1 MRNETIEKL
10 DILFKKLDEVE
21 RMTVSFQK
29 MGIRDYG
36 TWGHAFFD
44 RIERIALEC
53 KGEARDVIG
62 IIEKEWP
69 EKGGDA

>member
-1 MRNETIEKL
+1 MRKEAIEKL
-10 DILFKKLDEVE
+10 GILFKKLDEAE
-21 RMTVSFQK
+21 RMTVSFQN

-36 TWGHAFFD
+36 TWRRAFFD

-53 KGEARDVIG
+53 KGEARDVME
-62 IIEKEWP
+62 IIEKEWL

>member
-1 MRNETIEKL
+1 MRKEAIKKL
-10 DILFKKLDEVE
+10 EIMFRKLDEAE
-21 RMTVSFQK
+21 RMAVSFKK
-29 MGIRDYG
+29 MEVRDYG
-36 TWGHAFFD
+36 TWRRAFFD

-53 KGEARDVIG
+53 KGEAHDLMD

>member
-1 MRNETIEKL
+1 MRNEAIEKL
-10 DILFKKLDEVE
+10 DILFKKIDEAE
-21 RMTVSFQK
+21 RMAVSFQK

-53 KGEARDVIG
+53 KAEARDVMD
-62 IIEKEWP
+62 IIDQEWP

>member
-1 MRNETIEKL
+1 MRKEAIKKL
-10 DILFKKLDEVE
+10 DIMFKKLDEAE
-21 RMTVSFQK
+21 RLSVSFKK
-29 MGIRDYG
+29 MEVRDYG
-36 TWGHAFFD
+36 TWRRAFFE

-53 KGEARDVIG
+53 KGEAHDLMD

>member
-1 MRNETIEKL
+1 MRKEAIEKL
-10 DILFKKLDEVE
+10 GILFRKLDEAE
-21 RMTVSFQK
+21 RMAVSCEK
-29 MGIRDYG
+29 MELRDFG
-36 TWGHAFFD
+36 TWTSAFFD

-53 KGEARDVIG
+53 KGEARDVME

>member
-1 MRNETIEKL
+1 MRNEAIEKL
-10 DILFKKLDEVE
+10 GILFKKIDEAE
-21 RMTVSFQK
+21 RMTVSLK
-29 MGIRDYG
+29 EMEVRDYG
-36 TWGHAFFD
+36 TWRRAFFD

-53 KGEARDVIG
+53 KGEARDVME